1 MTGASIAKYSEV
13 DEVLAQWAL
22 VTRPRYYSIVFDMK
36 IHNPNDFDLDPK
48 TLRSLARGDMDPVRR
63 AVEEHRSNT
72 LPAAKESQP
81 AAKSPAKTPAAP
93 PSDPRANK
101 DIAKAK
107 SNGVAPPAQGAKK
120 AEQKK
125 ADAAESEEDRK
136 RRYRETVAQ
145 RNQLT
150 QILRECEALE
160 VMNYD
165 VLAIKHYPQ
174 TIDLISARRRRDLWL
189 LSCLL
194 SFAVFLI
201 GWQGGLNAWIAGIA
215 FGFFVA
221 LSALAI
227 PPLRRLFIKNAG
239 YGELVRQRKELE
251 FRAITHIRMLE
262 GSNGLAYQCLMMS
275 TYRKSLLDRRY
286 RRLVTLSQ
294 QGQLIKAMRTVAA
307 IRLYLQYL
315 LEAQQAFEIT
325 KNKYMEASAKIKTE
339 FADLALAEA

>member
-1 MTGASIAKYSEV
+1 
-13 DEVLAQWAL
+13 
-22 VTRPRYYSIVFDMK
+22 MK
-36 IHNPNDFDLDPK
+36 IHNPNEFDLDPK

-72 LPAAKESQP
+72 LPAAKEP
-81 AAKSPAKTPAAP
+81 PPTAKTPAKTQVAP
-93 PSDPRANK
+93 KSDPRANK
-101 DIAKAK
+101 DLAKAK
-107 SNGVAPPAQGAKK
+107 SNSAVTPAQGAPK

-125 ADAAESEEDRK
+125 AEAAESEEDRK

-160 VMNYD
+160 VMNYE

-174 TIDLISARRRRDLWL
+174 TIDVISARRRRDLWL

-201 GWQGGLNAWIAGIA
+201 GWQGGLNAWVAGIA

-227 PPLRRLFIKNAG
+227 PPLRRLVIKNAG
-239 YGELVRQRKELE
+239 YSELVRQRKELE

-262 GSNGLAYQCLMMS
+262 GGNGLAYQCLMMS
-275 TYRKSLLDRRY
+275 PYRKSLLDRRY

-315 LEAQQAFEIT
+315 LEAQQAFEIA

-339 FADLALAEA
+339 FADLALSEA

>member
-1 MTGASIAKYSEV
+1 
-13 DEVLAQWAL
+13 
-22 VTRPRYYSIVFDMK
+22 MK

-81 AAKSPAKTPAAP
+81 TAKSPAKTPAAP
-93 PSDPRANK
+93 PSDPRTSK
-101 DIAKAK
+101 DLSKTK
-107 SNGVAPPAQGAKK
+107 SNGVAPSAQSLKK

-125 ADAAESEEDRK
+125 AEQKKAEQKKAEQKKAEAAESEEDRK

-201 GWQGGLNAWIAGIA
+201 GWQGGLNAWVAGIA

-221 LSALAI
+221 ISALAI

-239 YGELVRQRKELE
+239 YSELVRQRKELE

-262 GSNGLAYQCLMMS
+262 GGNGLAYQCLMMS

-286 RRLVTLSQ
+286 RRLVTLSK

-339 FADLALAEA
+339 FADLALSEA